1 MCRSV
6 PAVVQVYKS
15 EDKFVDSFSSTT
27 WVPGIELKLLCLLES
42 TLVPW
47 ASSPTLCQTFA
58 FVPLTLNFATR
69 NLVCVFCSCCVC
81 CCCCFYSNRFTLL
94 TPNNLLSSS
103 LLVGIY
109 HIFFGWFSFSFF
121 GMAVTEGSPAQGS
134 NSKWVSGTTVS
145 ASVNIFLKWSLTFQQ
160 DNSEVYLLFN
170 LFF

>member
-103 LLVGIY
+103 LLVSIY

-121 GMAVTEGSPAQGS
+121 WHGSHRRVTCSRFQLQMS
-134 NSKWVSGTTVS
+134 KRHNSVGFGQYFSQVVSHLSTR
-145 ASVNIFLKWSLTFQQ
+145 
-160 DNSEVYLLFN
+160 
-170 LFF
+170 